1 MEKNGYDVMTSDI
14 VVEVNNVSFQYRIV
28 HGATSSIKENSLNFL
43 KRRISTSDFEALSNV
58 SFDLNR
64 GETIAIIGR
73 NGSGKSTLLKLLA
86 GVLPPSQGYVRLKG
100 SVAPMIELG
109 AGFNPEMTGAENAL
123 LYSTILGRKLA
134 DTKLKLGQIA
144 EWAELE
150 EHFHL
155 PIRTYS
161 SGMIARL
168 AFSIATAEVPE
179 LLIVDEVLSVGDLE
193 FQRKSY
199 QRMKSLM
206 SSDTTVVLVTHDL
219 KTAETMATKGIWLD
233 HGRVRASGP
242 IRQVIQEY
250 VKDTN

>member
-1 MEKNGYDVMTSDI
+1 MTPEI
-14 VVEVNNVSFQYRIV
+14 VVEVHDISFRYRIV

-43 KRRISTSDFEALSNV
+43 KRRISTSDYVALRNV
-58 SFDLNR
+58 SFQLNR
-64 GETIAIIGR
+64 GETIAVIGR
-73 NGSGKSTLLKLLA
+73 NGSGKSTLLKLIA
-86 GVLPPSQGYVRLKG
+86 GVLPPSQGYIRLNG

-123 LYSTILGRKLA
+123 LYSTILGRKLKE
-134 DTKLKLGQIA
+134 TKLKLNAIA

-199 QRMKSLM
+199 ERMKSLM
-206 SSDTTVVLVTHDL
+206 GSDTTVVLVTHDL

-233 HGRVRASGP
+233 HGQVRASGP
-242 IRQVIQEY
+242 IRHVIEEY
-250 VKDTN
+250 LKDTK